1 MRTRTTP
8 LTDRLATDPLRWIR
22 PTALLTAPCGREDAA
37 GMTTPPAHLLIGHR
51 GAAGVAPENTV
62 AAFEVAR
69 SSGAQFFELDVQLSA
84 DGVPFAFHDP
94 TPARTTNAAEV
105 FPGRENDPVTSF
117 TWAELQRLDAGSSFS
132 GAFRGE
138 RIPHF
143 DDAVEVARDAIG
155 VFIEIKS
162 PVTSPGIERIIVER
176 LRSDPRWQRLVRDGR
191 IEVLGFDAASNQRF
205 AVLAPEVPLQQLV
218 YRVPDA
224 ETLALISTYAGQ
236 VGSNHRWLNAAA
248 VDRVRAAGLGMSV
261 YTVNAERN
269 FNRMVALGVDRITT
283 DFPVGFSPKH
293 PATVGHAVAVR

>member
-1 MRTRTTP
+1 MRIRTTP

-22 PTALLTAPCGREDAA
+22 PTALLTTPRGREDTA

-94 TPARTTNAAEV
+94 TPARTTDAARV

-117 TWAELQRLDAGSSFS
+117 TWAELQRLDAGSSFLD
-132 GAFRGE
+132 AFRGE
-138 RIPHF
+138 RIPHL
-143 DDAVEVARDAIG
+143 DDAVRVAGDAIG

-162 PVTSPGIERIIVER
+162 PATSPGIEEVVAER
-176 LRSDPRWQRLVRDGR
+176 LRTDPRWQRLVRDGR
-191 IEVLGFDAASNQRF
+191 IEVLGFDAASNQHF
-205 AVLAPEVPLQQLV
+205 AALAPEVPLQQLV

-224 ETLALISTYAGQ
+224 EALARISTYAGQ
-236 VGSNHRWLNAAA
+236 VGTNHRWLNAAA

-283 DFPVGFSPKH
+283 DHPVEFSRKH
-293 PATVGHAVAVR
+293 LAGVGHAVAVR